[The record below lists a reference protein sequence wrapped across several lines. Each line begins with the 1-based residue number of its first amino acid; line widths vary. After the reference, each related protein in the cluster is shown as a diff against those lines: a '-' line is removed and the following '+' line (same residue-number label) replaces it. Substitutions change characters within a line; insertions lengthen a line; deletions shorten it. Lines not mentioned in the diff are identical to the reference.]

1 MSVAT
6 VFSIGRRHR
15 SSGTAHCCVTPDS
28 SSPDRRSTDVRTAV
42 SCWQSDHSRADS
54 SKPSLTVPTD
64 QTSDDAHLCGEEDA
78 CVALGIARNADAVNV
93 RYP

>member
-1 MSVAT
+1 VSVAT

-15 SSGTAHCCVTPDS
+15 SSGTAHCCVTPGT
-28 SSPDRRSTDVRTAV
+28 SSPDRPSIDVRTAV
-42 SCWQSDHSRADS
+42 SCFQADHSSADS
-54 SKPSLTVPTD
+54 SKPSLTVITD

-78 CVALGIARNADAVNV
+78 CVALGIARNAEAFNV